1 MAEGET
7 GRLTAEQAREIALYP
22 DRWSCYFRTIDG
34 KPFRLEGRDYLTE
47 IYRHFGALEKSET
60 TKMVVLKCSRKV
72 EKTETICN
80 LLLYGLMNI
89 PYFNAVYT
97 APRQPQ
103 VTRFVEERLN
113 GAMMG
118 SINNG
123 TLMKARLKSSV
134 SHQTFD
140 VGAKTLNHL
149 YAYSNWGDAHALLGI
164 EADLCCIDEY
174 QDSDGDVLPMLIEML
189 AQSDYKWVVIS
200 GTAREQGS
208 EFWKLWE
215 KSTKGEWD
223 SESEQWVHGPGS
235 KANIIGY
242 HISQEMHPDI
252 TAKDIAQKKETYAP
266 RRFANEVLG
275 EFFAG
280 STKPLTFDEVL
291 PTFDREREVVR
302 GVAPPNETFMG
313 IDWGRETTVVITD
326 SESNILQAVKL
337 NSRESGEGDEVEI
350 LKQMISDYN
359 CVQVVAD
366 IGYGARQVKEL
377 QEEFGDRVRSC
388 YYSSRPMRP
397 YEYKK
402 RDNNRNLIFM
412 CVVDRTTY
420 VEQTVEAIKN
430 KQVSLPYG
438 DDSLAWVAHEWCS
451 LTSSAETD
459 EKNFRPVRGQTL
471 TKYGR
476 DGDDHAFHALLYARL
491 AIEIGDGGGV
501 PEMRTFG
508 A

>member
-1 MAEGET
+1 
-7 GRLTAEQAREIALYP
+7 
-22 DRWSCYFRTIDG
+22 
-34 KPFRLEGRDYLTE
+34 
-47 IYRHFGALEKSET
+47 
-60 TKMVVLKCSRKV
+60 
-72 EKTETICN
+72 
-80 LLLYGLMNI
+80 
-89 PYFNAVYT
+89 
-97 APRQPQ
+97 
-103 VTRFVEERLN
+103 
-113 GAMMG
+113 
-118 SINNG
+118 
-123 TLMKARLKSSV
+123 
-134 SHQTFD
+134 
-140 VGAKTLNHL
+140 
-149 YAYSNWGDAHALLGI
+149 
-164 EADLCCIDEY
+164 
-174 QDSDGDVLPMLIEML
+174 ML

-208 EFWKLWE
+208 EFWRLWE

-223 SESEQWVHGPGS
+223 DETGTWSHGGT
-235 KANIIGY
+235 KAGIIGY
-242 HISQEMHPDI
+242 HISQRMHPDI
-252 TAKDIAQKKETYAP
+252 SEGDIAQKKETYTP

-291 PTFDREREVVR
+291 PTFDRERDVVR
-302 GVAPPNETFMG
+302 GVTPPTETFMG
-313 IDWGRETTVVITD
+313 IDWGKETTVVITD
-326 SESNILQAVKL
+326 DKGSILNAVKL
-337 NSRESGEGDEVEI
+337 NSRDSGEGDEVAI
-350 LKQMISDYN
+350 LKQMITDYN
-359 CVQVVAD
+359 CTQVVAD

-377 QEEFGDRVRSC
+377 QQEFGDRVRSC

-402 RDNNRNLIFM
+402 RDNNRNLIYM

-430 KQVSLPYG
+430 KEVSLPYA
-438 DDSLAWVAHEWCS
+438 DESLAWVAHEWCS

-491 AIEIGDGGGV
+491 AQEIGGDNNT

>member
-1 MAEGET
+1 
-7 GRLTAEQAREIALYP
+7 
-22 DRWSCYFRTIDG
+22 
-34 KPFRLEGRDYLTE
+34 
-47 IYRHFGALEKSET
+47 
-60 TKMVVLKCSRKV
+60 
-72 EKTETICN
+72 
-80 LLLYGLMNI
+80 
-89 PYFNAVYT
+89 
-97 APRQPQ
+97 
-103 VTRFVEERLN
+103 
-113 GAMMG
+113 
-118 SINNG
+118 
-123 TLMKARLKSSV
+123 
-134 SHQTFD
+134 
-140 VGAKTLNHL
+140 
-149 YAYSNWGDAHALLGI
+149 
-164 EADLCCIDEY
+164 
-174 QDSDGDVLPMLIEML
+174 ML

-223 SESEQWVHGPGS
+223 PESRKWVHTDS

-252 TAKDIAQKKETYAP
+252 TPKDIAQKKETYTP
-266 RRFANEVLG
+266 RRFSNEVLG

-291 PTFDREREVVR
+291 PVFDRERSVVR
-302 GVAPPNETFMG
+302 GVAPPTETYMG
-313 IDWGRETTVVITD
+313 IDWGKETTVVIID
-326 SESNILQAVKL
+326 ENSNILQAVKL
-337 NSRESGEGDEVEI
+337 DSRETGEGDEVEM
-350 LKQMISDYN
+350 LKKMITDYN

-377 QEEFGDRVRSC
+377 QEEFSQRVRSC
-388 YYSSRPMRP
+388 YYSSRPMTP

-420 VEQTVEAIKN
+420 VERTVEAIKN
-430 KQVSLPYG
+430 REVSLPYA
-438 DDSLAWVAHEWCS
+438 DESLAWVAHEWCS
-451 LTSSAETD
+451 ITSSAEAD
-459 EKNFRPVRGQTL
+459 EKNTRPIRGQTL

-476 DGDDHAFHALLYARL
+476 DGDDHALHALLYARL
-491 AIEIGDGGGV
+491 ALEISDGGSL

>member
-1 MAEGET
+1 MAEGDT
-7 GRLTAEQAREIALYP
+7 HRLTPEQAREIALFP
-22 DRWSCYFRTIDG
+22 DRWSQFFRTIDG
-34 KPFRLEGRDYLTE
+34 KPFSLHERPYLTE
-47 IYRHFGALEKSET
+47 IYRHFGAREKSDT

-80 LLLYGLMNI
+80 LLLYGLLNI

-113 GAMMG
+113 GAMMS

-123 TLMKARLKSSV
+123 CLMKARLKSSV

-140 VGAKTLNHL
+140 VGARSLNHL

-174 QDSDGDVLPMLIEML
+174 QDSDSDVLPMLIEML
-189 AQSDYKWVVIS
+189 AQSDYKWVVVS

-215 KSTKGEWD
+215 KTTKGEWD
-223 SESEQWVHGPGS
+223 GEKWVHGESQAG
-235 KANIIGY
+235 IIGY
-242 HISQEMHPDI
+242 HISQRMHPDI
-252 TAKDIAQKKETYAP
+252 SPKDIEQKRLTYTP

-291 PTFDREREVVR
+291 PVMDRDRAIVR
-302 GVAPPNETFMG
+302 GLAPPAESFMG
-313 IDWGRETTVVITD
+313 IDWGRETTVVIMD
-326 SESNILQAVKL
+326 AEGNILNALKL
-337 NSRESGEGDEVEI
+337 DSRETGDGDEVER
-350 LKQMISDYN
+350 LKELIIDYN

-377 QEEFGDRVRSC
+377 QSEFGERVRSC
-388 YYSSRPMRP
+388 YYSSRPMTP

-420 VEQTVEAIKN
+420 VEETVEAIK
-430 KQVSLPYG
+430 QREVSLPYQ
-438 DDSLAWVAHEWCS
+438 DESLDWVAHEWCA
-451 LTSSAETD
+451 LTSSAESD
-459 EKNFRPVRGQTL
+459 EKDTRPKRGQTL

-491 AIEIGDGGGV
+491 AREIGADHGV
-501 PEMRTFG
+501 PEMKTFG
-508 A
+508 GK

>member
-1 MAEGET
+1 MAEDKAAS
-7 GRLTAEQAREIALYP
+7 RLTAEQAREIALYP

-34 KPFRLEGRDYLTE
+34 KPFKLDERPYLEE
-47 IYRHFGALEKSET
+47 VYRHFGATAKSAT
-60 TKMVVLKCSRKV
+60 TKMILLKCSRKV

-80 LLLYGLMNI
+80 LLLYGLLNI

-118 SINNG
+118 SINDG
-123 TLMKARLKSSV
+123 CLMNARLKTSV

-140 VGAKTLNHL
+140 VGASTLNHL
-149 YAYSNWGDAHALLGI
+149 YAYSNWGDGHSLLGI

-174 QDSDGDVLPMLIEML
+174 QDSDGDVLPMLVEMMAL
-189 AQSDYKWVVIS
+189 SEYKWVVVS

-208 EFWKLWE
+208 EFWRLWE
-215 KSTKGEWD
+215 QSSKGEWD
-223 SESEQWVHGPGS
+223 SETETWTHGKS
-235 KANIIGY
+235 NANIIGY
-242 HISQEMHPDI
+242 HISQSMHPDI
-252 TAKDIAQKKETYAP
+252 SEEEIAQKKETYTP

-280 STKPLTFDEVL
+280 ATKPITFDEVL
-291 PTFDREREVVR
+291 PTFDRERGVVR
-302 GVAPPNETFMG
+302 GVLPPEKTFMG
-313 IDWGRETTVVITD
+313 IDWGRETTVVIID
-326 SESNILQAVKL
+326 DKGNILNAVKL
-337 NSRESGEGDEVEI
+337 DSRDTGKGDEVEI
-350 LKQMISDYN
+350 LKQMIVDYN

-366 IGYGARQVKEL
+366 IGYGARQVRQL
-377 QEEFGDRVRSC
+377 QEEFGERVRSC
-388 YYSSRPMRP
+388 YYTSRPMTP

-402 RDNNRNLIFM
+402 RDNNRHLIFM

-420 VEQTVEAIKN
+420 VELTVEAIKN
-430 KQVSLPYG
+430 KEVSLPYE
-438 DDSLAWVAHEWCS
+438 DESLAWVAHEWCS
-451 LTSSAETD
+451 LTSSEEAD
-459 EKNFRPVRGQTL
+459 AKNTRPVRGQTL

-491 AIEIGDGGGV
+491 AQEVGGDGDDFV
-501 PEMRTFG
+501 MKTFG